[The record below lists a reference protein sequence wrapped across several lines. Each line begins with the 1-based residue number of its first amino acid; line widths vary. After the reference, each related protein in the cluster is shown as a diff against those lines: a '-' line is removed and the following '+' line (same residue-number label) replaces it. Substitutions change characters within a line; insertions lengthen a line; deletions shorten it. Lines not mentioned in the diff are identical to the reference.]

1 MRRIGYTSTGNI
13 LIELTRAEAQSLLHD
28 EPISVVDIWFGPALD
43 EAPVAPLVKDVIQRV
58 GNDFLGS
65 RIQRAVT
72 FQFGDRPVAWLFA
85 ELRRIQTKQHDTG
98 LTLAQL
104 CTKWPT
110 PPGIDAKRDKPLII
124 GGGNIG
130 YRSIARLMSV
140 FLDDTTDDA
149 PLQEAVHVSTPT
161 VP

>member
-13 LIELTRAEAQSLLHD
+13 LIELTRAEAQSLLPD

-85 ELRRIQTKQHDTG
+85 ELRRIQTKQRDTG

-104 CTKWPT
+104 CAKWPT
-110 PPGIDAKRDKPLII
+110 LPGEAKWYKPLII

-149 PLQEAVHVSTPT
+149 PLQEAVHVSTLT
-161 VP
+161 VA